1 MDLILFGIYLFLA
14 LFNSGNMT
22 TLQIQH
28 YGIYSFVGK
37 DNFKDY
43 MNANNKSATL
53 PSILPAVLLLF
64 INIVL
69 LFIRPIFMSE
79 TEVILSLSLNII
91 AFVSTLIWQR
101 KIQAEMAITGYD
113 ENKINLLL
121 STNWI
126 RVIAFLTQAILAVS
140 ITLMALNK

>member
-1 MDLILFGIYLFLA
+1 MDLILFGIYLFFA
-14 LFNSGNMT
+14 LFNAGNMT

-43 MNANNKSATL
+43 MKANNKAAAF
-53 PSILPAVLLLF
+53 PSILPAILLLF
-64 INIVL
+64 VNVVL
-69 LFIRPIFMSE
+69 LFVRPIFMSE
-79 TEVILSLSLNII
+79 TEVILFLSLNII

-101 KIQAEMAITGYD
+101 KIQGEMAITGYD

-126 RVIAFLTQAILAVS
+126 RVVAFLAQAILAVS
-140 ITLMALNK
+140 ITIIALKK

>member
-1 MDLILFGIYLFLA
+1 
-14 LFNSGNMT
+14 MT

-43 MNANNKSATL
+43 MNANNKAAML
-53 PSILPAVLLLF
+53 PSILPAILLLF
-64 INIVL
+64 VNFVL
-69 LFIRPIFMSE
+69 LFIRPIFMSGA
-79 TEVILSLSLNII
+79 EVILSLSLNII

-101 KIQAEMAITGYD
+101 KIQGEMAITGYD

-140 ITLMALNK
+140 VMVIALKK